1 MTSTIISIL
10 CAYGFAAK
18 ADGSASWGFGTLMWG
33 DTVEVRP
40 MGGDRYAVTVRHW
53 FYDQYGD
60 PVRDSRETRTLYG
73 GQALAWAFT
82 ELPTDF
88 WRFALRH

>member
-1 MTSTIISIL
+1 
-10 CAYGFAAK
+10 
-18 ADGSASWGFGTLMWG
+18 
-33 DTVEVRP
+33 

-60 PVRDSRETRTLYG
+60 PIRDSRETRTLYG

-88 WRFALRH
+88 WRFALRR